1 MSDIFTKIAVNDVRT
16 HLRCGLMQQLLKFAE
31 TNIKGAMLDHDTT
44 RGLAA
49 LVELRR
55 VYCALDQV
63 WPEDFFAAEIK
74 SIDAGL
80 DRIVEGCRGPLLRS
94 YVKSTDPAEVQDL
107 SETLSKCI
115 AADRSWDWEA
125 EFDQALTEQM
135 AS

>member
-1 MSDIFTKIAVNDVRT
+1 
-16 HLRCGLMQQLLKFAE
+16 MQQLIKFAE
-31 TNIKGAMLDHDTT
+31 LNIRGAMLDHDHT

-63 WPEDFFAAEIK
+63 WPGDFFAAEIK

-80 DRIVEGCRGPLLRS
+80 DRIVEGCRGDVLKWYVRS
-94 YVKSTDPAEVQDL
+94 RDPDEVQDL
-107 SETLSKCI
+107 GETVEKCI
-115 AADRSWDWEA
+115 AHDRSWDWQA

>member
-1 MSDIFTKIAVNDVRT
+1 MSDIFTKIAVNDVRA

-31 TNIKGAMLDHDTT
+31 TNIKGAMLDRDTT
-44 RGLAA
+44 RGIAA

-55 VYCALDQV
+55 VYCAFDQV
-63 WPEDFFAAEIK
+63 WPEDFFAVEIK

-80 DRIVEGCRGPLLRS
+80 DRIVEGTRGDVLKW
-94 YVKSTDPAEVQDL
+94 YVRTKDPEEISDL

-115 AADRSWDWEA
+115 AADRSWDWES

>member
-1 MSDIFTKIAVNDVRT
+1 MSDIFTKIAVNDIRA
-16 HLRCGLMQQLLKFAE
+16 HLRCGLMQQLIKFAE
-31 TNIKGAMLDHDTT
+31 TNIKGAMLDRDTT
-44 RGLAA
+44 RGIAA

-63 WPEDFFAAEIK
+63 WPEDFFAEEIK
-74 SIDAGL
+74 HMDAGL
-80 DRIVEGCRGPLLRS
+80 DRFVEAGRGRLLKW
-94 YVKSTDPAEVQDL
+94 YVRTKDPDEVSDL

-115 AADRSWDWEA
+115 AADRSWDWES

>member
-1 MSDIFTKIAVNDVRT
+1 MSDIFHQISVDTIKAN
-16 HLRCGLMQQLLKFAE
+16 LRCGLMQQLLEFGRI
-31 TNIKGAMLDHDTT
+31 NIRNAMLDRDHTHA
-44 RGLAA
+44 LAA

-80 DRIVEGCRGPLLRS
+80 DRIVEGTRGDVLKW
-94 YVKSTDPAEVQDL
+94 YVRTKDPAEVQEL
-107 SETLSKCI
+107 GETLEKCI
-115 AADRSWDWEA
+115 AHDRSWDWEA
-125 EFDQALTEQM
+125 EFDQALAER